1 MLHRT
6 ISKVSMSSTTISETI
21 DRALKSAGLDP
32 RSATLRSVTTT
43 IKKALAAAGLVPP
56 EPAPAPSGRF
66 ERSGAGADV
75 VDADVIDIEVH
86 EVHEAPPDTATPP
99 HADAP
104 APRKAGVGEFSA
116 GVITH
121 AAGSRN
127 YKLYVPSTAGSTA
140 MPLIVMLH
148 GCKQDPDDFAT
159 GTRMNEWA
167 ERLGFLVVYPAQ
179 SARAN
184 GSNCWNWFDPPH
196 QARGDGEPAIL
207 AGLVQDLAQHHAVDP
222 KRVFVAGLSAGAAM
236 AVILGQTYPE
246 IFAGVGAH
254 SGLPQG
260 AARDVGSA
268 FAAMKG
274 TRQAPATE
282 AAAGVRTIV
291 FHGDRDR
298 TVVAS
303 NGEAI
308 VAQALPGEHTAPPET
323 AAAEAGATRTVYRDA
338 TGRAQVEHWVLHGAG
353 HAWSGGDADGS
364 FTSTKGP
371 DASAE
376 MVRFFLES

>member
-1 MLHRT
+1 LT
-6 ISKVSMSSTTISETI
+6 QQTISETI
-21 DRALKSAGLDP
+21 DRALKSAGLDLQ
-32 RSATLRSVTTT
+32 SATLRSVTST
-43 IKKALAAAGLVPP
+43 IKKALAAAGLAQP
-56 EPAPAPSGRF
+56 ERQPRDMPAAERRAERPA
-66 ERSGAGADV
+66 AGSAF
-75 VDADVIDIEVH
+75 VDADVIDVDVRELEPEVH
-86 EVHEAPPDTATPP
+86 GVRDAEPEALT
-99 HADAP
+99 AP
-104 APRKAGVGEFSA
+104 AAGCGRFSA
-116 GVITH
+116 GVFAH
-121 AAGSRN
+121 AAGSLK
-127 YKLYVPSTAGSTA
+127 YMLYVPSTYDGAP

-148 GCKQDPDDFAT
+148 GCRQDPDDFAT

-167 ERLGFLVVYPAQ
+167 ERRGFLVAYPAQ

-184 GSNCWNWFDPPH
+184 GSNCWNWFEPPH
-196 QARGDGEPAIL
+196 QARGAGEPAAL
-207 AGLVQDLAQHHAVDP
+207 AGLVQDIVRQHAVDP

-236 AVILGQTYPE
+236 AVILGQAYPE

-254 SGLPQG
+254 SGLPHG

-274 TRQAPATE
+274 TRQAPAS
-282 AAAGVRTIV
+282 AAASGIRTIV

-308 VAQALPGEHTAPPET
+308 VAQALPGEATAASET
-323 AAAEAGATRTVYRDA
+323 ASAAGGSTRTVYRDA
-338 TGRAQVEHWVLHGAG
+338 AGRARVEHWVLHGAG

-364 FTSTKGP
+364 FTSAQGP